1 MASAASISS
10 AWGTAVPTT
19 QTSSKEG
26 RLNKREGRFVVI
38 DARES
43 MCAVDGSGNHYL
55 RTALRVASG
64 LLRDSCIASTGALFG
79 VMLIGTKKMAKTNA
93 YESIYTLHELAHA
106 DATRIAELEHI
117 VLPNE
122 TAEGAAAGGGGGVKS
137 EVPAAGGG
145 GLDFAAEVGALP
157 ASSPLAIDNAIHE
170 CQTAFLQAKLRPE
183 DDRVI
188 MIITN
193 CDEPCRS
200 ASGDSAM
207 LDRCVEKA
215 RDAASSNIE
224 LHILSMDPPPPARPF
239 DIERSF
245 ARMLPQD
252 FSAGAAARHKA
263 AVDGTFEA
271 ILERARRKV
280 HRKRRLCR
288 VGMRIGPRAAPG
300 QPPQSLELGV
310 QIFASTM
317 ISRKPGAVQFANPSS
332 ASGGVVETVQLQ
344 VVTKWLCQ
352 DTGSVLDEADIA
364 RYVMYGG
371 RRVVMSK
378 GDVADA
384 KRLVSQPEC
393 VVLGFKP
400 LGALR
405 EDHAIREPYFIY
417 PDEHTV
423 AGSTRAFAALHAK
436 MLALDQFAVARL
448 QTTSASQMRFVAL
461 VAQREEFDEDGVQLT
476 PPGLV
481 AIHLPWAD
489 DIRAVPAASDLRV
502 APSAEQID
510 AAVAVVDALALDGFD
525 STAHANPMLQ
535 KFYAHLTA
543 NAFAKEMPD
552 WSEADDTLR
561 PDEAMM
567 SQAAEPL
574 AALAALLPGASAG
587 AVKKKAKKRAS
598 KSAAGGGAAAKRAK
612 KEPVDV
618 SALDWSALAAS
629 GILKKQT
636 VATLKAGCGALGLK
650 LSGKK
655 ADLVARIEEHFAT

>member
-1 MASAASISS
+1 MLGVASAASISS

-122 TAEGAAAGGGGGVKS
+122 TAEGAGGGGGVKS

-224 LHILSMDPPPPARPF
+224 LHILSMDPPPPRAPLRHRA
-239 DIERSF
+239 ELR
-245 ARMLPQD
+245 AH
-252 FSAGAAARHKA
+252 AAAGLQRGRGGA
-263 AVDGTFEA
+263 
-271 ILERARRKV
+271 
-280 HRKRRLCR
+280 
-288 VGMRIGPRAAPG
+288 
-300 QPPQSLELGV
+300 PQS
-310 QIFASTM
+310 
-317 ISRKPGAVQFANPSS
+317 
-332 ASGGVVETVQLQ
+332 
-344 VVTKWLCQ
+344 
-352 DTGSVLDEADIA
+352 
-364 RYVMYGG
+364 GG
-371 RRVVMSK
+371 RRHVR
-378 GDVADA
+378 GD
-384 KRLVSQPEC
+384 P
-393 VVLGFKP
+393 
-400 LGALR
+400 
-405 EDHAIREPYFIY
+405 
-417 PDEHTV
+417 
-423 AGSTRAFAALHAK
+423 
-436 MLALDQFAVARL
+436 
-448 QTTSASQMRFVAL
+448 
-461 VAQREEFDEDGVQLT
+461 
-476 PPGLV
+476 
-481 AIHLPWAD
+481 
-489 DIRAVPAASDLRV
+489 
-502 APSAEQID
+502 
-510 AAVAVVDALALDGFD
+510 
-525 STAHANPMLQ
+525 
-535 KFYAHLTA
+535 
-543 NAFAKEMPD
+543 
-552 WSEADDTLR
+552 
-561 PDEAMM
+561 
-567 SQAAEPL
+567 
-574 AALAALLPGASAG
+574 
-587 AVKKKAKKRAS
+587 
-598 KSAAGGGAAAKRAK
+598 
-612 KEPVDV
+612 
-618 SALDWSALAAS
+618 
-629 GILKKQT
+629 
-636 VATLKAGCGALGLK
+636 
-650 LSGKK
+650 
-655 ADLVARIEEHFAT
+655 

>member
-224 LHILSMDPPPPARPF
+224 LHILSMDPPPRAPSTSSGASRACC
-239 DIERSF
+239 R
-245 ARMLPQD
+245 RT
-252 FSAGAAARHKA
+252 SA
-263 AVDGTFEA
+263 
-271 ILERARRKV
+271 RARR
-280 HRKRRLCR
+280 RATKRRSTARSRRSLSA
-288 VGMRIGPRAAPG
+288 RAAKSIG
-300 QPPQSLELGV
+300 SAGSA
-310 QIFASTM
+310 ASGCASAHAPRRG
-317 ISRKPGAVQFANPSS
+317 SRRRASSS
-332 ASGGVVETVQLQ
+332 ASR
-344 VVTKWLCQ
+344 
-352 DTGSVLDEADIA
+352 S
-364 RYVMYGG
+364 
-371 RRVVMSK
+371 S
-378 GDVADA
+378 
-384 KRLVSQPEC
+384 
-393 VVLGFKP
+393 P
-400 LGALR
+400 LR
-405 EDHAIREPYFIY
+405 
-417 PDEHTV
+417 
-423 AGSTRAFAALHAK
+423 
-436 MLALDQFAVARL
+436 
-448 QTTSASQMRFVAL
+448 
-461 VAQREEFDEDGVQLT
+461 
-476 PPGLV
+476 
-481 AIHLPWAD
+481 
-489 DIRAVPAASDLRV
+489 
-502 APSAEQID
+502 
-510 AAVAVVDALALDGFD
+510 
-525 STAHANPMLQ
+525 
-535 KFYAHLTA
+535 
-543 NAFAKEMPD
+543 
-552 WSEADDTLR
+552 
-561 PDEAMM
+561 
-567 SQAAEPL
+567 
-574 AALAALLPGASAG
+574 
-587 AVKKKAKKRAS
+587 
-598 KSAAGGGAAAKRAK
+598 
-612 KEPVDV
+612 
-618 SALDWSALAAS
+618 
-629 GILKKQT
+629 
-636 VATLKAGCGALGLK
+636 
-650 LSGKK
+650 
-655 ADLVARIEEHFAT
+655 

>member
-224 LHILSMDPPPPARPF
+224 LHILSMDPPPRAPLRHRAELR
-239 DIERSF
+239 
-245 ARMLPQD
+245 AH
-252 FSAGAAARHKA
+252 AAAGLQRGRGGA
-263 AVDGTFEA
+263 
-271 ILERARRKV
+271 
-280 HRKRRLCR
+280 
-288 VGMRIGPRAAPG
+288 
-300 QPPQSLELGV
+300 PQS
-310 QIFASTM
+310 
-317 ISRKPGAVQFANPSS
+317 
-332 ASGGVVETVQLQ
+332 
-344 VVTKWLCQ
+344 
-352 DTGSVLDEADIA
+352 
-364 RYVMYGG
+364 GG
-371 RRVVMSK
+371 RRHVR
-378 GDVADA
+378 GD
-384 KRLVSQPEC
+384 P
-393 VVLGFKP
+393 
-400 LGALR
+400 
-405 EDHAIREPYFIY
+405 
-417 PDEHTV
+417 
-423 AGSTRAFAALHAK
+423 
-436 MLALDQFAVARL
+436 
-448 QTTSASQMRFVAL
+448 
-461 VAQREEFDEDGVQLT
+461 
-476 PPGLV
+476 
-481 AIHLPWAD
+481 
-489 DIRAVPAASDLRV
+489 
-502 APSAEQID
+502 
-510 AAVAVVDALALDGFD
+510 
-525 STAHANPMLQ
+525 
-535 KFYAHLTA
+535 
-543 NAFAKEMPD
+543 
-552 WSEADDTLR
+552 
-561 PDEAMM
+561 
-567 SQAAEPL
+567 
-574 AALAALLPGASAG
+574 
-587 AVKKKAKKRAS
+587 
-598 KSAAGGGAAAKRAK
+598 
-612 KEPVDV
+612 
-618 SALDWSALAAS
+618 
-629 GILKKQT
+629 
-636 VATLKAGCGALGLK
+636 
-650 LSGKK
+650 
-655 ADLVARIEEHFAT
+655 